1 MYAFAD
7 ESGAALREFATWLS
21 EGADSPIRAFTAA
34 GADIDSVI
42 DVHAVF
48 RGSHHDVEVTT
59 LPEILLP
66 KTGPLGLQDWEKVW
80 ATDAADDIFARRGIA
95 AEGAIVIVRPDQ
107 YVAHVLP
114 LSARGEVRDFF
125 GGFLLSV

>member
-1 MYAFAD
+1 M
-7 ESGAALREFATWLS
+7 
-21 EGADSPIRAFTAA
+21 
-34 GADIDSVI
+34 
-42 DVHAVF
+42 HAVF

-95 AEGAIVIVRPDQ
+95 AEGAIVVVRPDQ